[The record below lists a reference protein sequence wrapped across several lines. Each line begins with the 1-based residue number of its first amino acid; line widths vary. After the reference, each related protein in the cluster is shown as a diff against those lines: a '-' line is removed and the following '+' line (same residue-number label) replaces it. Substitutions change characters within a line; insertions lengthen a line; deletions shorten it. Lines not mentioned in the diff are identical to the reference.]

1 LKPQQIVV
9 FKDAGA
15 EAEDVRRLVPRLMI
29 NEANTAEFLKIKI
42 PTRTS
47 FPNRLC
53 FYKRFRLGSTMTST
67 ALNSLARAS
76 SAYLRSAMH
85 QPIQW
90 HEWGAEAFAVARR
103 ENKPMLLDIG
113 AVWCHWCHV
122 MDRESYDDAEIA
134 AIVNQHFIAVKVDR
148 DERPDIDSRYQAA
161 VQAVSGQGGWP
172 LTAFL
177 TPDGKPFYG
186 GTYFPPSDGYGRP
199 SFRRVLLSIA
209 NAYAEKHGD
218 VVEQAKMVESAIA
231 LSESFA
237 GRSGRVSAGVIATIQ
252 ESAFKMFDPQHGGF
266 GQAPKFP
273 HPSALD
279 LLIERYA
286 KSPPYRKERDRMG
299 HPDSSESPDS
309 SERNASLRNLITTTL
324 EHMARGGV
332 YDQLAGGFHR
342 YSVDERWVVPHFE
355 KMCYDNSELLKNYVH
370 AYQATGEEFFADVA
384 RDMIRWM
391 DEWLSDRQRG
401 GFYASQDADISM
413 DDDGD
418 YFTWT
423 LDEARGVLTKEEAEA
438 AALHYDINEVGEMHH
453 NPAKNVLYVRAPV
466 EEIARRM
473 NLAPERVRELLAT
486 AKKKMYAAR
495 LQRPTPYVDKTVY
508 VGWNS
513 LCVSAYLEAAKVLN
527 LAEARRFALKSLDRV
542 LGEAWKAGSEQKNL
556 AGEAPSATRTLLHVV
571 SYSDPKAS
579 HREVPG
585 LLDDYAFTALACLD
599 AYEATADL
607 SYFKFAR
614 AIADAMIERFYD
626 ATSGGFFD
634 SEPVAE
640 GTSLGVL
647 ATRRKPLQDSPTPA
661 GNPMAAIALMR
672 LHHYT
677 GDAAYRD
684 KAELTLETFAGVAE
698 QFGIFAATYGIAVV
712 HLVES
717 PLQVVVIA
725 QDGDEDA
732 AGELHAAAVAAF
744 AFNKS
749 AVRLAANQAAAEN
762 LPPALAATIP
772 NLPDLSRKPGS
783 RKSFAVLC
791 SGSACQPPVSDA
803 ADLRNALEA
812 ALHKN

>member
-1 LKPQQIVV
+1 
-9 FKDAGA
+9 
-15 EAEDVRRLVPRLMI
+15 
-29 NEANTAEFLKIKI
+29 
-42 PTRTS
+42 
-47 FPNRLC
+47 
-53 FYKRFRLGSTMTST
+53 MTT
-67 ALNSLARAS
+67 TTLNSLARAS

-90 HEWGAEAFAVARR
+90 HEWGAEAFAAAQRD
-103 ENKPMLLDIG
+103 NKPMLLDVG

-122 MDRESYDDAEIA
+122 MDRESYDDPEIA
-134 AIVNQHFIAVKVDR
+134 AIVNEHFIAVKVDR

-186 GTYFPPSDGYGRP
+186 GTYFPTSDGYGRP

-209 NAYAEKHGD
+209 NAYQEKNGD
-218 VVEQAKMVESAIA
+218 VVEQAKMVESTIA
-231 LSESFA
+231 QSESFA
-237 GRSGRVSAGVIATIQ
+237 GKDGRVSAAVIAAIRT
-252 ESAFKMFDPQHGGF
+252 SAFRMFDPQHGGF

-286 KSPPYRKERDRMG
+286 RTNG
-299 HPDSSESPDS
+299 
-309 SERNASLRNLITTTL
+309 ASLRRTAEGGRPHMGTADVDNQLRELIVTTL
-324 EHMARGGV
+324 EHMANGGV

-370 AYQATGEEFFADVA
+370 GYQATGEEFFADVA
-384 RDMIRWM
+384 RDIIRWM
-391 DEWLSDRQRG
+391 DEWLSDRERG
-401 GFYASQDADISM
+401 GFYASQDADINM

-423 LDEARGVLTKEEAEA
+423 LDEARAVLTEEEAQV

-453 NPAKNVLYVRAPV
+453 NPAKNVLYVRASV
-466 EEIARRM
+466 EEITGR
-473 NLAPERVRELLAT
+473 LKLPEERVKELLAS

-513 LCVSAYLEAAKVLN
+513 LCVSAYLEAAKVLD
-527 LAEARRFALKSLDRV
+527 LAEARRFGLRSLDRV
-542 LGEAWKAGSEQKNL
+542 LAEAWKHSAEVAG
-556 AGEAPSATRTLLHVV
+556 ARATPSGLLLHVV
-571 SYSDPKAS
+571 SYSDPAAS
-579 HREVPG
+579 HREVAG

-607 SYFKFAR
+607 SYYRFAR
-614 AIADAMIERFYD
+614 AITDAMIARFYD

-634 SEPVAE
+634 SEPAADGV
-640 GTSLGVL
+640 SLGVL

-661 GNPMAAIALMR
+661 GNPMAAIALVR

-677 GDAAYRD
+677 GDAGYRD
-684 KAELTLETFAGVAE
+684 KAEETLETFAGVAE
-698 QFGIFAATYGIAVV
+698 QFGIFAASYGIAVAY
-712 HLVES
+712 LMES
-717 PLQVVVIA
+717 PVQVVVIA
-725 QDGDEDA
+725 GEGDESA
-732 AGELHAAAVAAF
+732 AAKLQAAAVAPF
-744 AFNKS
+744 AFNQS
-749 AVRLAANQAAAEN
+749 TLRVSAHQAVREN
-762 LPPALAATIP
+762 LPVALGETIP
-772 NLPDLSRKPGS
+772 NLPGLGMG
-783 RKSFAVLC
+783 KSFAVLC
-791 SGSACQPPVSDA
+791 SGSTCQPPIFDA
-803 ADLRNALEA
+803 RELASAMEA
-812 ALHKN
+812 AIGKG